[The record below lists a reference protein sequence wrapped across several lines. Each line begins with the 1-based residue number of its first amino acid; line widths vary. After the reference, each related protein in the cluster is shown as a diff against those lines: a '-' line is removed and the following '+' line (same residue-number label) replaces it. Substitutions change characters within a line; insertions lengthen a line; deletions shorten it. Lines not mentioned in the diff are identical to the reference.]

1 MTLAGNPGT
10 VSAAARPRSISLVPK
25 LLRHRSIRFRLAA
38 ISALLLGA
46 LVVTSAILIRELY
59 RNSQSVAAATE
70 YFERLEAASG
80 ANEAFGDI
88 RYWMTDVAVSQLT
101 LSERNANEAR
111 GKLTQYLDRLAAYN
125 SDAAADIAQET
136 DAYMAMAFHA
146 VDAYTDDN
154 RVIGNTLLA
163 QAREH
168 SNLVDE
174 RLALLTADLHRD
186 SSMARDAAVAG
197 ASATIRISIAI
208 VIGVGLLG
216 IVLTLVVFHSI
227 VTPLR
232 RIDKAMSAMIE
243 GST

>member
-1 MTLAGNPGT
+1 
-10 VSAAARPRSISLVPK
+10 
-25 LLRHRSIRFRLAA
+25 
-38 ISALLLGA
+38 
-46 LVVTSAILIRELY
+46 
-59 RNSQSVAAATE
+59 
-70 YFERLEAASG
+70 
-80 ANEAFGDI
+80 
-88 RYWMTDVAVSQLT
+88 
-101 LSERNANEAR
+101 
-111 GKLTQYLDRLAAYN
+111 
-125 SDAAADIAQET
+125 
-136 DAYMAMAFHA
+136 MAMAFHA

-243 GST
+243 GRTEVDIPPIGQDEIGRMARTLGTFPRQHRRARSA